1 MLKFVRAVGAWL
13 DDRLG
18 ISDTLMPLARH
29 LVPPGAKWS
38 YVFGSAALF
47 CLILQ
52 VVTGVALTLLYQPT
66 SADAY
71 KSLQFIT
78 HQAVFGRTLR
88 AIHYFGASGMV
99 LLVGVHMLRVY
110 ITASYKFPREM
121 SWVSGVF
128 LLFLTLAMA
137 FTGQLLRW
145 DSNGVWSAVV
155 AAEQVGRIPV
165 IGTLAARLLLG
176 GDTIGGQSLSRFYS
190 YHTLLIPAIL
200 FGLLGLHLY
209 LVLRNGVSE
218 PAEAGRP
225 VDPKTYR
232 QWYQDMLK
240 KVGVPFWPNAAWRD
254 ITFSAVVILIII
266 TLAAVYGPPELT
278 QPPSPASIYTNPA
291 PDWYLLPVFA
301 LFALMPARI
310 ESYVIFIGPVLTVLA
325 LLALPFISNAGE
337 RSPLRRPWAVFGAG
351 CVVVFMGSLLLLG
364 EQAPWSPKFDAK
376 PLTANS
382 IHSADPAV
390 LHGAMLFSN
399 KGCLYCHLID
409 GHGGHR
415 GPELTAVAR
424 RLTPGELRIR
434 IVNGGGNMP
443 AYGGVISE
451 KELASII
458 TFLDTR
464 K

>member
-1 MLKFVRAVGAWL
+1 MKKFLRAAWAWL

-18 ISDTLMPLARH
+18 ISDTIMPLARH

-38 YVFGSAALF
+38 YVFGSAAMF

-66 SADAY
+66 SSEAY

-99 LLVGVHMLRVY
+99 LLVGVHMMRVY

-121 SWVSGVF
+121 SWISGVI
-128 LLFLTLAMA
+128 LLFLTLAMG

-155 AAEQVGRIPV
+155 AAEQVGRIPI
-165 IGTLAARLLLG
+165 IGTYVARLLLG

-209 LVLRNGVSE
+209 LVIRNGVSE
-218 PAEAGRP
+218 PPEAGRP

-254 ITFSAVVILIII
+254 TVFSAAVILAII
-266 TLAAVYGPPELT
+266 TLAVLYGPPELT
-278 QPPSPASIYTNPA
+278 QPPSPAVINTNPA
-291 PDWYLLPVFA
+291 PDWYLLPIFA

-325 LLALPFISNAGE
+325 LLALPFVSSAGE
-337 RSPLRRPWAVFGAG
+337 RSPLRRPWAVFGSV

-382 IHSADPAV
+382 VHSADPAV
-390 LHGAMLFSN
+390 LRGALLFSN

-409 GHGGHR
+409 GHGGNR

-451 KELASII
+451 QELASII
-458 TFLDTR
+458 TFLGTR
-464 K
+464 Q

>member
-1 MLKFVRAVGAWL
+1 MKLLRRTWAWL

-18 ISDTLMPLARH
+18 ISETIVPLATH

-66 SADAY
+66 SSEAY
-71 KSLQFIT
+71 QSLEFIS
-78 HQAVFGRTLR
+78 HRAPFGRLLR

-110 ITASYKFPREM
+110 LTASFKFPREM
-121 SWVSGVF
+121 SWITGVF
-128 LLFLTLAMA
+128 LLFLTLAMG

-165 IGTLAARLLLG
+165 VGTYVARLLLG

-190 YHTLLIPAIL
+190 YHTLLFPALL
-200 FGLLGLHLY
+200 FGLLGVHLY
-209 LVLRNGVSE
+209 LVLRNGISE

-232 QWYQDMLK
+232 QWYQAMLK
-240 KVGVPFWPNAAWRD
+240 RIGVPFWPNAAWRD
-254 ITFSAVVILIII
+254 ILFGAGVILSIIG
-266 TLAAVYGPPELT
+266 LALAFGPPELT
-278 QPPSPASIYTNPA
+278 QKPSPALIYTNPA

-310 ESYVIFIGPVLTVLA
+310 ESYVIFFGPVLSVLV
-325 LLALPFISNAGE
+325 LLGLPFLSNAGE

-351 CVVVFMGSLLLLG
+351 AVVVFMVTLLVLG
-364 EQAPWSPKFDAK
+364 FQAPWSPRFDAK
-376 PLTANS
+376 PLTAS
-382 IHSADPAV
+382 LIHSTNPV
-390 LHGAMLFSN
+390 VVRGANLFAS
-399 KGCLYCHLID
+399 KGCIYCHTMN

-415 GPELTAVAR
+415 GPVLTEVGR
-424 RLTPGELRIR
+424 RLSPGEMQIR

-443 AYGGVISE
+443 AFGGVISRQ
-451 KELASII
+451 ELSDLVA
-458 TFLDTR
+458 FLQTR
-464 K
+464 R

>member
-1 MLKFVRAVGAWL
+1 MKLLRTTWAWL

-18 ISDTLMPLARH
+18 ISAVVVPLAKH
-29 LVPPGAKWS
+29 PVPPGAKWS

-66 SADAY
+66 SSEAY
-71 KSLQFIT
+71 QSLEFIS
-78 HQAVFGRTLR
+78 HQASFGRLLR

-110 ITASYKFPREM
+110 LTASFKFPREM
-121 SWVSGVF
+121 SWITGVF
-128 LLFLTLAMA
+128 LLFLTLAMG

-165 IGTLAARLLLG
+165 VGTYVARLLLG

-190 YHTLLIPAIL
+190 YHTLLFPALL
-200 FGLLGLHLY
+200 FGLVGLHLY
-209 LVLRNGVSE
+209 LVLRNGISE
-218 PAEAGRP
+218 PTEAGRP

-232 QWYQDMLK
+232 QWYQAMLQRI
-240 KVGVPFWPNAAWRD
+240 GVPFWPNAAWRD
-254 ITFSAVVILIII
+254 ILFGAAVILSIIG
-266 TLAAVYGPPELT
+266 LALAFGPPELT
-278 QPPSPASIYTNPA
+278 QKPSPSLIYTNPA

-310 ESYVIFIGPVLTVLA
+310 ESYVIFFGPVLSVLV
-325 LLALPFISNAGE
+325 LLGLPFLSNAGE

-351 CVVVFMGSLLLLG
+351 AVVVFVVALLVLG
-364 EQAPWSPKFDAK
+364 FQAPWSPKFDAK
-376 PLTANS
+376 PLTAKLVNS
-382 IHSADPAV
+382 RDPLV
-390 LHGAMLFSN
+390 VHGANLFAS
-399 KGCLYCHLID
+399 KGCIYCHTMN

-415 GPELTAVAR
+415 GPELTQVGR
-424 RLTPGELRIR
+424 RLSAGEMQIR

-443 AYGGVISE
+443 AYGGVISRQ
-451 KELASII
+451 ELSDIVA
-458 TFLDTR
+458 FLQTR
-464 K
+464 R

>member
-1 MLKFVRAVGAWL
+1 MSFLRKVGAWL

-38 YVFGSAALF
+38 YVFGSATLF
-47 CLILQ
+47 CLVLQ

-66 SADAY
+66 SEAAY
-71 KSLQFIT
+71 KSLEFIT

-88 AIHYFGASGMV
+88 AIHYFGASGMIV
-99 LLVGVHMLRVY
+99 LVGVHMLRVY

-121 SWVSGVF
+121 SWISGVF
-128 LLFLTLAMA
+128 LLFLTLAMG

-155 AAEQVGRIPV
+155 AAEQAGRVPI
-165 IGTLAARLLLG
+165 IGTYVARLLLG

-190 YHTLLIPAIL
+190 YHTLLFPALL
-200 FGLLGLHLY
+200 FGLVGFHLY
-209 LVLRNGVSE
+209 LVFRNGVSE
-218 PAEAGRP
+218 PTQVGRL
-225 VDPKTYR
+225 VDPRTYR
-232 QWYQDMLK
+232 KWYQDMLD
-240 KVGVPFWPNAAWRD
+240 KVGVPFWPYAAWRD
-254 ITFSAVVILIII
+254 VAFSVAVVMGIF
-266 TLAAVYGPPELT
+266 TLALVFGPPELT
-278 QPPSPASIYTNPA
+278 QPPSPATIYTNPA
-291 PDWYLLPVFA
+291 PDWYMLPIFA
-301 LFALMPARI
+301 LYALMPPAI
-310 ESYVIFIGPVLTVLA
+310 ESYLIIIAPLLTVLA

-351 CVVVFMGSLLLLG
+351 TVVTLVIALLVLG

-376 PLTANS
+376 PLTAKLINS
-382 IHSADPAV
+382 HSPQVVA
-390 LHGAMLFSN
+390 GAGLFYK
-399 KGCLYCHLID
+399 KGCIYCHLLD

-415 GPELTAVAR
+415 GPELTEVGR
-424 RLTPGELRIR
+424 RLKTDELRIR

-451 KELASII
+451 KELAEVIA
-458 TFLDTR
+458 FLETR

>member
-1 MLKFVRAVGAWL
+1 MNILRRIWAWL

-18 ISDTLMPLARH
+18 ISDTILPLARH
-29 LVPPGAKWS
+29 PVPPGAKWS
-38 YVFGSAALF
+38 YVFGSATLF

-66 SADAY
+66 SSAAY
-71 KSLQFIT
+71 KSLEFIT

-99 LLVGVHMLRVY
+99 LMVGVHMLRVY

-121 SWVSGVF
+121 SWISGVF
-128 LLFLTLAMA
+128 LLFLTLAMG

-165 IGTLAARLLLG
+165 IGTYVARLLLG

-190 YHTLLIPAIL
+190 YHTLLFPALL
-200 FGLLGLHLY
+200 FGLVGFHLY

-218 PAEAGRP
+218 PPVPGRLI
-225 VDPKTYR
+225 DPKTYR
-232 QWYQDMLK
+232 QQYQAMLK
-240 KVGVPFWPNAAWRD
+240 KVGVPFWPYAAWRD
-254 ITFSAVVILIII
+254 TLFGAATIIAILS
-266 TLAAVYGPPELT
+266 LALIYGPPELT
-278 QPPSPASIYTNPA
+278 QPPSPATIYTNPA

-301 LFALMPARI
+301 LFALMPAKI
-310 ESYVIFIGPVLTVLA
+310 ESVVIFVGPVLTVLV
-325 LLALPFISNAGE
+325 LLALPFMANTGE
-337 RSPLRRPWAVFGAG
+337 RSPLRRPWAVFGSL
-351 CVVVFMGSLLLLG
+351 CVVVFMGALLRLG
-364 EQAPWSPKFDAK
+364 LQAPWSPKFDAK
-376 PLTANS
+376 PLTAS
-382 IHSADPAV
+382 LVHSADPLV
-390 LHGAMLFSN
+390 VQGAGLFAN
-399 KGCLYCHLID
+399 KGCLYCHLVA

-415 GPELTAVAR
+415 GPELTEVGR
-424 RLTPGELRIR
+424 RLAPGELRIR

-451 KELASII
+451 KELAAIVA
-458 TFLDTR
+458 FLETR

>member
-1 MLKFVRAVGAWL
+1 MKILRRTWAWL

-18 ISDTLMPLARH
+18 ISDTIMPLARH
-29 LVPPGAKWS
+29 PVPPGAKWS
-38 YVFGSAALF
+38 YVFGSATLF

-66 SADAY
+66 SSEAY
-71 KSLQFIT
+71 KSLQFIS
-78 HQAVFGRTLR
+78 HQAVFGRSLR

-99 LLVGVHMLRVY
+99 LMVGIHMLRVY

-121 SWVSGVF
+121 SWISGVF
-128 LLFLTLAMA
+128 LLFLTLAMG

-165 IGTLAARLLLG
+165 IGTYVARLLLG

-190 YHTLLIPAIL
+190 YHTLLFPALL
-200 FGLLGLHLY
+200 FGLVGFHLY

-218 PAEAGRP
+218 PPVPGRL

-232 QWYQDMLK
+232 QQYQAMLD
-240 KVGVPFWPNAAWRD
+240 KVGVPFWPYAAWRD
-254 ITFSAVVILIII
+254 TLFGAATIIAILG
-266 TLAAVYGPPELT
+266 LALIYGPPELT
-278 QPPSPASIYTNPA
+278 QPPSPATIYTNPA

-301 LFALMPARI
+301 LFALMPAKI
-310 ESYVIFIGPVLTVLA
+310 ESVVIFVGPVLTVLV
-325 LLALPFISNAGE
+325 LLALPFMANTGE
-337 RSPLRRPWAVFGAG
+337 RSPLRRPWAVFGSV
-351 CVVVFMGSLLLLG
+351 CVVVFMVALLRLG
-364 EQAPWSPKFDAK
+364 LQAPWSPKFDAK
-376 PLTANS
+376 ALTPTLV
-382 IHSADPAV
+382 HSADPLV
-390 LHGAMLFSN
+390 IKGAGLFAS
-399 KGCLYCHLID
+399 KGCLYCHLVN

-415 GPELTAVAR
+415 GPELTEVGR

-451 KELASII
+451 KELAAVIA
-458 TFLDTR
+458 FLETR

>member
-1 MLKFVRAVGAWL
+1 MGFLRKAGAWL

-18 ISDTLMPLARH
+18 ISDTIMPILQH
-29 LVPPGAKWS
+29 PVPPGAKWS

-47 CLILQ
+47 CLLLQ
-52 VVTGVALTLLYQPT
+52 VVTGVGLTLLYQPT

-71 KSLQFIT
+71 KSLEFIS
-78 HQAVFGRTLR
+78 HKAVLGRLLR
-88 AIHYFGASGMV
+88 GVHYFGASGMV
-99 LLVGVHMLRVY
+99 VMVGVHMLRVY

-121 SWVSGVF
+121 SWISGVF

-155 AAEQVGRIPV
+155 AAEQVGRVPLV
-165 IGTLAARLLLG
+165 GTYVARLLLG

-190 YHTLLIPAIL
+190 YHTLLFPGIL
-200 FGLLGLHLY
+200 FGLVGFHLY

-218 PAEAGRP
+218 PAKVGRP

-240 KVGVPFWPNAAWRD
+240 KVGVPFWPFAAWRD
-254 ITFSAVVILIII
+254 TVFGAVTILAIIG
-266 TLAAVYGPPELT
+266 LALVFGPPELT
-278 QPPSPASIYTNPA
+278 QPPSPSLIYTNPA

-301 LFALMPARI
+301 LFALLPANI
-310 ESYVIFIGPVLTVLA
+310 ESYVIFFGPLLSVLA
-325 LLALPFISNAGE
+325 LLALPFVSNAGE
-337 RSPLRRPWAVFGAG
+337 RSPLRRPWAVFGSV
-351 CVVVFMGSLLLLG
+351 CVVVFMGTLLLLG
-364 EQAPWSPKFDAK
+364 LKAPWSPHFDAK
-376 PLTANS
+376 PLTAS
-382 IHSADPAV
+382 IIRSTDPTV
-390 LHGAMLFSN
+390 VHGAALFAE
-399 KGCLYCHLID
+399 KGCIYCHQVA
-409 GHGGHR
+409 GHGGIR
-415 GPELTAVAR
+415 GPNLTLVGR

-443 AYGGVISE
+443 AFGGTLSQ
-451 KELASII
+451 KDLAVLV
-458 TFLDTR
+458 TFLETR